1 VTQSLALNCEPSS
14 MKAGSQ
20 GSEGRCLLG
29 SQVIFDQATWQIEL
43 RRSTAG
49 ELNQADKLAGS
60 LAYCFPSH
68 ASVESTDKRVVFD
81 HIAHR
86 TARERASRLDGGL
99 FGQPWYDACM
109 HHQCHS
115 FSWFHQFTITSCASV
130 LLMAQTPSVYL
141 GISASVR
148 VVAAQSLG
156 LFELSLSVGALVDP
170 LRQYATGEA
179 AAQLAFLLPFLRH

>member
-1 VTQSLALNCEPSS
+1 MTQSLALNCEPSS

-60 LAYCFPSH
+60 LAYYFPSH

-99 FGQPWYDACM
+99 FGQPWYDASACTTSAIPSPGFINGWAGLCGVFPTG
-109 HHQCHS
+109 HVSSLLRCSHFHSLRSRSHPRCRSPHS
-115 FSWFHQFTITSCASV
+115 FRRRVHSATAAWSRVSPLMTS
-130 LLMAQTPSVYL
+130 Q
-141 GISASVR
+141 R
-148 VVAAQSLG
+148 
-156 LFELSLSVGALVDP
+156 
-170 LRQYATGEA
+170 TG
-179 AAQLAFLLPFLRH
+179 RCKS